1 MDIARRAV
9 LQATG
14 LVALGGVVAA
24 CGPSESATPAS
35 SAPAAPSSAAASTS
49 APASSAPASS
59 APASSAPASS
69 AAASSGGTPVAAV
82 SDIPV
87 GGGVI
92 LDDPG
97 VVITQPT
104 DGEIKAFS
112 AICTHQGCLVE
123 EVVDNEIV
131 CPCHGSR
138 FSAVDGSV
146 VQGPATVGLAT
157 AGVVVDAGNVV
168 LS

>member
-1 MDIARRAV
+1 MDIQRRTV
-9 LQATG
+9 LQAG
-14 LVALGGVVAA
+14 GIVAVGGILAA
-24 CGPSESATPAS
+24 CSSGDGGSTSAS
-35 SAPAAPSSAAASTS
+35 SAEATPTGAAGEGGGSAAAGS
-49 APASSAPASS
+49 
-59 APASSAPASS
+59 
-69 AAASSGGTPVAAV
+69 VAQV

-92 LDDPG
+92 LADPA

-104 DGEIKAFS
+104 EGDIKAFT
-112 AICTHQGCLVE
+112 AICTHQGCLVS

-138 FSAVDGSV
+138 FSASDGSV
-146 VQGPATVGLAT
+146 VQGPAQSPLAA
-157 AGVVVDAGNVV
+157 AGVAVEGGSVV

>member
-1 MDIARRAV
+1 MDIARRTV

-24 CGPSESATPAS
+24 CGPSETATPAS
-35 SAPAAPSSAAASTS
+35 SAPAAPSSAAAGTS
-49 APASSAPASS
+49 APASSAPV
-59 APASSAPASS
+59 SS

-97 VVITQPT
+97 VVITQPA

-157 AGVVVDAGNVV
+157 AGVVVDGGNVV
-168 LS
+168 LG

>member
-1 MDIARRAV
+1 MEMERRTV
-9 LQATG
+9 LQAGGILAVGG
-14 LVALGGVVAA
+14 LVAACSTGG
-24 CGPSESATPAS
+24 GESAAAS
-35 SAPAAPSSAAASTS
+35 PGAATASAPVGSAPAAGGGAA
-49 APASSAPASS
+49 
-59 APASSAPASS
+59 
-69 AAASSGGTPVAAV
+69 VAQV

-92 LDDPG
+92 IADPA

-104 DGEIKAFS
+104 AGDIKAFT
-112 AICTHQGCLVE
+112 AICTHQGCLVSQ
-123 EVVDNEIV
+123 VVDNEII

-146 VQGPATVGLAT
+146 TSGPATTGLTA
-157 AGVVVDAGNVV
+157 AGVAVEGGGVV